1 MRTRAVTIA
10 TMMLLVDL
18 GWAVPSL
25 TIAYHRDDHA
35 AALSDACLYLK
46 AFGANSG

>member
-1 MRTRAVTIA
+1 MRLPIG
-10 TMMLLVDL
+10 L

-25 TIAYHRDDHA
+25 SIAYHRDDHA